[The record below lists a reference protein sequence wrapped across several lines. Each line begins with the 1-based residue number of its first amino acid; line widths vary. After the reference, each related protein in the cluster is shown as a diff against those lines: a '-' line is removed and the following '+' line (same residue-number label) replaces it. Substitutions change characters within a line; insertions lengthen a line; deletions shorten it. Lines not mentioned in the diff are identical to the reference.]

1 MSDTTVQPAAGG
13 PTAAEHAEQL
23 DRYVSFWNADT
34 ESEQR
39 RLAAAVFA
47 DDIEYRAL
55 IGVLTGAQALIDFRN
70 RFTGHMGDVALRLR
84 EQPQVHHD
92 RARLR
97 WEILIDNGVGGSTSF
112 ATGTDVIQLD
122 EDGRIGSVIAF
133 LDRAPDGFAP
143 ETHH

>member
-1 MSDTTVQPAAGG
+1 MTDTTAQPATGEAAAAG
-13 PTAAEHAEQL
+13 HAEQL
-23 DRYVSFWNADT
+23 DRYISFWNADT
-34 ESEQR
+34 ETEQH

-47 DDIEYRAL
+47 DDVEYRAL
-55 IGVLTGAQALIDFRN
+55 IGVLTGPQALIDFRN

-97 WEILIDNGVGGSTSF
+97 WEILIDNGVGDSTSF

-122 EDGRIGSVIAF
+122 EDGRIGSITVF
-133 LDRAPDGFAP
+133 LDRAPDGFTP